1 MCLLTKLWFMSV
13 VSIITCT
20 PLFAGESEL
29 ERLKSGFKNKINSVV
44 EPLVKRHKNSLL
56 SLEKS
61 LVKVSDV
68 EDALLV
74 REERLRIPEMEI
86 LDLIDSIPESP
97 EKLRSQVQRFNREV
111 LSAIS
116 IWEK

>member
-1 MCLLTKLWFMSV
+1 MSV

-56 SLEKS
+56 SLEK
-61 LVKVSDV
+61 
-68 EDALLV
+68 
-74 REERLRIPEMEI
+74 
-86 LDLIDSIPESP
+86 
-97 EKLRSQVQRFNREV
+97 QVVIIAPAQP
-111 LSAIS
+111 AAT
-116 IWEK
+116 